1 MSTWIDVGADANVPL
16 RGARRFMIGDTPVAV
31 FRTGD
36 GALFALIDRCPH
48 KQGPLSEGIV
58 HGRAVTCPL
67 HNWQISLETG
77 QALGADTGCTPPLP
91 TKTQSGRVLV
101 DIASLVREATSAA

>member
-1 MSTWIDVGADANVPL
+1 MSAWVDIGCDADIPA
-16 RGARRFMIGDTPVAV
+16 RGARRFMIGETPVGV

-36 GALFALIDRCPH
+36 GALFALVDMCPH
-48 KQGPLSEGIV
+48 KNGPLSEGIV

-77 QALGADTGCTPPLP
+77 RALGADTGCTPTL
-91 TKTQSGRVLV
+91 QVSVRDGRVLV
-101 DIASLVREATSAA
+101 DAAALLLEAR